1 MSRRARLVVFALGA
15 LGVGWLLVAGFLG
28 LPGFGAA
35 SHPYG
40 DRAVAASLAHRTANT
55 VASVTFDQRGTDTL
69 GEEFILFAAAL
80 GAAVL
85 LRRLR
90 DEDEGSDARYG
101 PEDVFDAVR
110 LTGYLLL
117 PVVLLVAAYVVAHGH
132 VSPGGGFQGGVVLA
146 TGVHLL
152 YLAGDYPALERLRP
166 LPVFDVG
173 EAIGA
178 GAFVVVGIA
187 ATLTGAAFLAN
198 VLPLG
203 TLVGLGSAGT
213 LPLLNVATGLEVG
226 SGVVL
231 VLARF
236 LEQALVISADAP
248 GGDGGGGGAAG

>member
-1 MSRRARLVVFALGA
+1 VTRRARLVLFLAGA
-15 LGVGWLLVAGFLG
+15 LGVGWLLVAAFLG
-28 LPGFGAA
+28 LPGFGAS

-40 DRAVAASLAHRTANT
+40 DRAVAASLAHKTANT

-80 GAAVL
+80 GATVL

-90 DEDEGSDARYG
+90 DEDEDETTAATYG
-101 PEDVFDAVR
+101 PEDVVDAVR
-110 LTGYLLL
+110 LMGYLLL
-117 PVVLLVAAYVVAHGH
+117 PVTLLVAAYVVAHGH

-146 TGVHLL
+146 TGIHLL
-152 YLAGDYPALERLRP
+152 YLAGDYSALERLRP
-166 LPVFDVG
+166 LPVFDIG

-187 ATLTGAAFLAN
+187 AALTGAAFLAN

-203 TLVGLGSAGT
+203 TVVGLGSAGT
-213 LPLLNVATGLEVG
+213 VPLLNVATGLEVG

-231 VLARF
+231 VFAHF
-236 LEQALVISADAP
+236 LEQALVIHED
-248 GGDGGGGGAAG
+248 AAGAG